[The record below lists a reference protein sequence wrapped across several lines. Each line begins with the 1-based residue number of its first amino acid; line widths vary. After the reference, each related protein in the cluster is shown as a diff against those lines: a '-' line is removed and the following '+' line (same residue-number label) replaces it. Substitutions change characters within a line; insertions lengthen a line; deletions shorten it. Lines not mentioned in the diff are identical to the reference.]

1 MFRFVA
7 IVILSLC
14 VAAGADAGTT
24 KQSQF
29 FESLDR
35 MIVELAPQSAHA
47 SLTIRQA
54 YRDHLQLLV
63 LDRLSD
69 RELALSNGGLAP
81 LPPDPTR
88 FNLKPRLDG
97 PFPIG
102 EKDLDNQRSYIASRP
117 ATIGCLLDIASRVKS
132 GPVEVTSLVRH
143 SEYQGALKTTNPNA
157 TTSIPM
163 HTLGLAFDIALV
175 NSRLE
180 TIYEIRNV
188 LEDMRDAGD
197 ILFIAERKQLVF
209 HVVPHPL
216 RLGHFT
222 DVYTRVIGAPPSTT
236 GQHLVA
242 VSQSRVKKGRKVVPA
257 VSAEVVAVLPT
268 GEYADEWWAA
278 DDAHADVSIQV
289 SGTLAPAPAPAPI
302 AASSAVRV
310 IGGQL
315 LAAIGTLIVFAWR
328 LITHRPLVRAIRL

>member
-1 MFRFVA
+1 M
-7 IVILSLC
+7 LSLF

-24 KQSQF
+24 KQAQF
-29 FESLDR
+29 IESVDR
-35 MIVELAPQSAHA
+35 MIEELGPQSARA
-47 SLTIRQA
+47 SQTIRQV
-54 YRDHLQLLV
+54 YHDHLQFLV

-69 RELALSNGGLAP
+69 LERALSNGGLAP
-81 LPPDPTR
+81 LPVDPTR

-102 EKDLDNQRSYIASRP
+102 EKDLGNQRSYIAARP

-143 SEYQGALKTTNPNA
+143 SEYQGALKITNKNA
-157 TTSIPM
+157 TTSLPM
-163 HTLGLAFDIALV
+163 HTLGMAFDIALV

-180 TIYEIRNV
+180 TVHEIRDV
-188 LEDMRDAGD
+188 LERMRDAGD

-242 VSQSRVKKGRKVVPA
+242 VSQARVKKGRKVVPA

-268 GEYADEWWAA
+268 VEYADEWWAA
-278 DDAHADVSIQV
+278 DDAHGDVSIQV
-289 SGTLAPAPAPAPI
+289 SAPVPASAPAPVAANS
-302 AASSAVRV
+302 AASV
-310 IGGQL
+310 IAGQFF
-315 LAAIGTLIVFAWR
+315 AAIGGLIVFGWR
-328 LITHRPLVRAIRL
+328 LITHRPLVRTIRL